1 VPSLS
6 ALEYFSLVT
15 HDPTR
20 LSVGIADIHFDQ
32 TYVTLAVGGREISL
46 MKQCGVEKP
55 LQR

>member
-1 VPSLS
+1 MPSRS

-20 LSVGIADIHFDQ
+20 PSAGIADIHFDQ
-32 TYVTLAVGGREISL
+32 TYVTSAAGGRELSR
-46 MKQCGVEKP
+46 MKQCGVEEP

>member
-20 LSVGIADIHFDQ
+20 PSVGIADIHFDQ
-32 TYVTLAVGGREISL
+32 NYVTSAVGGRELSR